1 MEMVVERFEH
11 GGDIYTHKGVLDF
24 SASIN
29 PLGMPPASVEAIRE
43 HAAHFD
49 VYPDREYRELRAAL
63 AEHEGVRPEQV
74 ICTAGASDLF
84 QRLCFAVRPQAAMV
98 TAPCFSGYEE
108 ALEQN
113 GIEIVRHELK
123 AADGFDLTDSIL
135 GFGQRGIG
143 ILFLCNPNNPT
154 GLTIDRDL
162 LVRILDE
169 ARETDVLVALDA
181 ITN

>member
-63 AEHEGVRPEQV
+63 AEHVQRAVTEQTVEGIRVLYRM
-74 ICTAGASDLF
+74 AGEI
-84 QRLCFAVRPQAAMV
+84 RTGAV
-98 TAPCFSGYEE
+98 
-108 ALEQN
+108 LE
-113 GIEIVRHELK
+113 K
-123 AADGFDLTDSIL
+123 
-135 GFGQRGIG
+135 
-143 ILFLCNPNNPT
+143 
-154 GLTIDRDL
+154 
-162 LVRILDE
+162 
-169 ARETDVLVALDA
+169 
-181 ITN
+181 